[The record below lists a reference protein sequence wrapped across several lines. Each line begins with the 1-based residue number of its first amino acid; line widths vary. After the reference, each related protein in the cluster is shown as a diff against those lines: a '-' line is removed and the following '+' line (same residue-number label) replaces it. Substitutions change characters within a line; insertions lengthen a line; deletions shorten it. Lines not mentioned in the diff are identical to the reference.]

1 MGLAVASSCPRQGD
15 YLRIGRR
22 VGVIACRGA
31 PLSARIC
38 GHQWAIGHLGTA
50 PTLCRVCQ
58 LSAPVATASPPL
70 LNTLGGAGGARWMGL
85 VAGLANGFWGR
96 GCGRDVA
103 LQLSDVS
110 GLGAVG

>member
-1 MGLAVASSCPRQGD
+1 MGLAAASSCPRQGD

-22 VGVIACRGA
+22 VGVIARRGA

-38 GHQWAIGHLGTA
+38 GHQRAIDHLGTA

-70 LNTLGGAGGARWMGL
+70 LNTQGRAVGARKMGK
-85 VAGLANGFWGR
+85 VEEMTNGFWGR
-96 GCGRDVA
+96 GSGRDVA